1 MNLPDEISRWIKKQV
16 DEAGVSGVV
25 LGLSGGID
33 SAVVACL
40 AKKALGD
47 NVLGLIMPCESNP
60 EDERQSRQLAERF
73 NIKTEK
79 IDLTPIYES
88 FLETI
93 PSGNRLAEANLKPRL
108 RMLTLYYFANNLN
121 YLVAG
126 TGNKTEICI
135 GYFTK
140 YGDGGVD
147 ILPLGNLLKSGVRK
161 LAEELGIPETIITRA
176 PSAGLW
182 EGQTDE
188 AEIGITYEE
197 LDKAITAIETGDK
210 KGVAPEVIT
219 KVENLI
225 NSSTHK
231 RTEIAIFKVRL
242 GEKRVV

>member
-1 MNLPDEISRWIKKQV
+1 MNLPDEISQWIKKQV
-16 DEAGVSGVV
+16 DEAGASGVV

-40 AKKALGD
+40 AKRAVGD
-47 NVLGLIMPCESNP
+47 GLLGLLMPCESNP
-60 EDERQSRQLAERF
+60 GDEESARQLSERF
-73 NIKTEK
+73 KIKTEK
-79 IDLTPIYES
+79 IDLTPIYKS
-88 FLETI
+88 FSGIL
-93 PSGNRLAEANLKPRL
+93 PSGNKLAAANLKPRL
-108 RMLTLYYFANNLN
+108 RMLTLYYFANNCN

-147 ILPLGNLLKSGVRK
+147 ILPLGNLLKSDVRK
-161 LAEELGIPETIITRA
+161 LAEELDIPETITKRA

-197 LDKAITAIETGDK
+197 LDKAITAIEAGDK
-210 KGVAPEVIT
+210 KGISPEVIT

-225 NSSTHK
+225 NSSAHK
-231 RTEIAIFKVRL
+231 RAKITVFNS
-242 GEKRVV
+242 